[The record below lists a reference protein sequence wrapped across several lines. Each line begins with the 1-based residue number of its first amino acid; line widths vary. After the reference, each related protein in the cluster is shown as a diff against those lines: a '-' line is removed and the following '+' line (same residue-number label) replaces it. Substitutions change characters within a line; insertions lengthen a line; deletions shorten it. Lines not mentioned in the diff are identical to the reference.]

1 MNATGNSYGSK
12 ATAFGG
18 GFPVWRSVDP
28 NGKWQSG
35 GVIANL
41 PPVGSVIP
49 AGTPVEINTETH
61 TAKLCNFF
69 KVHTTID
76 AAATELKVVVLDGL
90 PRLKAGNFIGVP
102 AATADAA
109 TITAI
114 TVGTV
119 TQGEEYDTITI
130 VADSLGALT
139 AGDLLVE
146 TAATGASKAAYAVPN
161 ALVYADVY
169 LKEGDTAATC
179 AGVHTG
185 TVYAKRTPFMSAGVK
200 AALAGIKFDNAF

>member
-12 ATAFGG
+12 ASAFGG
-18 GFPVWRSVDP
+18 GFPVWRSVDI

-49 AGTPVEINTETH
+49 AGSPVEINTETH
-61 TAKLCNFF
+61 VAKLLNFF

-76 AAATELKVVVLDGL
+76 ASATELKVVVLDGL
-90 PRLKAGNFIGVP
+90 PRLKEGNFIGVP
-102 AATADAA
+102 AATASG
-109 TITAI
+109 TMTAI
-114 TVGTV
+114 TVGAV
-119 TQGEEYDTITI
+119 TQGAEYDTITI
-130 VADSLGALT
+130 VANSLGALT

-146 TAATGASKAAYAVPN
+146 AAATGSGKAPYAVPN
-161 ALVYADVY
+161 ALTYADVY
-169 LKEGDTAATC
+169 LKEGDTAATV

-185 TVYAKRTPFMSAGVK
+185 TVYAKRTPFMSTAVK
-200 AALAGIKFDNAF
+200 ANLAGIKFDNAY